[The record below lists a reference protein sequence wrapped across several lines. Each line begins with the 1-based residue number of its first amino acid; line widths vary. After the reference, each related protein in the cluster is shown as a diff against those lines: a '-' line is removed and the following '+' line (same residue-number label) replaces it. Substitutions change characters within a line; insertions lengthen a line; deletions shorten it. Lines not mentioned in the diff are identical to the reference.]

1 MTITINETLY
11 YHLIGILL
19 LAGALGGLVIAYCRA
34 WFEGKRNFWCFFITK
49 FSHDDP
55 ELQKFVRGFFL
66 GGVVLA
72 LIGAII
78 MALSNPSIPKEFVAK
93 FLYALYCMVVAWGLA
108 KAIFLVAI
116 IVHKIGQWIKGTT
129 KEQNLAD

>member
-1 MTITINETLY
+1 MTIEINPYFFLGETFM
-11 YHLIGILL
+11 
-19 LAGALGGLVIAYCRA
+19 AGAVICLLCAYCRA
-34 WFEGKRNFWCFFITK
+34 WFEGKRNFWRFFITK
-49 FSHDDP
+49 FSHDDS

-78 MALSNPSIPKEFVAK
+78 ITRSNPSIPKEFAAK

-116 IVHKIGQWIKGTT
+116 IVHKIGQWIKGTP

>member
-1 MTITINETLY
+1 MTIEINPYFFLGETFM
-11 YHLIGILL
+11 
-19 LAGALGGLVIAYCRA
+19 AGAVVCLLCAYCRA

-49 FSHDDP
+49 FSHDDQ
-55 ELQKFVRGFFL
+55 ELQTWVRGSFL

-78 MALSNPSIPKEFVAK
+78 MALSNPSIPKELVVK
-93 FLYALYCMVVAWGLA
+93 LLYAFFCMGVAWVLA
-108 KAIFLVAI
+108 KAIFGVII